1 MWEYLVKKVRPS
13 RPQKEGTDFHAS
25 APVRPSH
32 SENPVELHSDTEI
45 PGSTL
50 SSTGKSRPEKKRYL
64 HCPVCEEIMEIRQMG
79 PVEIDVCPS
88 CKGVFLDRGELQA
101 LTGYDLKTGQKL
113 EDDSHYIIYT
123 PKGLEDF

>member
-1 MWEYLVKKVRPS
+1 M
-13 RPQKEGTDFHAS
+13 
-25 APVRPSH
+25 
-32 SENPVELHSDTEI
+32 ELHSDTEI